1 MLEILVR
8 IRPYLLIFVVVL
20 VASLVSAS
28 DTDLQDQES
37 LNQPR
42 EIDQDL
48 ESIAQLDSNFAQELA
63 LMRLADSSNVTAL
76 HTMLDQSEDLASSKF
91 RDIVQSVAI
100 RKLATFEPKDA
111 VKRLADMNEETS
123 RLLVSIVFQEWAVMD
138 LDAAIQYIPT
148 LDAPLQGAALNGVFH
163 TRSDLDP
170 LRVQAIARQFELE
183 KVADDFT
190 FDSMA
195 RRHLHDPDEAWSE
208 LLGKLHTE
216 AFQDDVSQLDFV
228 AHVIKSIWERDGKR
242 GLRRIDKSLHDH
254 PRRVRLMHSFLDLV
268 AENDPEL
275 ALELAID
282 LNRNKE
288 DLMASHRILRWAGD
302 DPRAALHATLTTRNK
317 ALREDFAR
325 AYSLASAPDEIS
337 QTIIDEMASYPY
349 SIMAEVLSGQM
360 YQLIYSDP
368 EIAAQYLH
376 LVDDHREKL
385 RLAQMLTTSWSR
397 KDVTATLT
405 WVKSES
411 EIDEIREQLL
421 PLVMQEMT
429 YVDTDQAIQIAL
441 DQSAGKT
448 EIGAEAAVIKELAK
462 FDLTRAMEL
471 LPLMRNSKTMYS
483 AAGTLGRRA
492 IEKGKSSVVKD
503 IAEHLTES
511 QQSGFYES
519 LLPYWASDDPHGLCE
534 TLEQLPGEEV
544 KVAAA
549 KSLYVNNE
557 RSGGEL
563 LGAKQKRT
571 VESYLTH
578 DVRSQLSEFASKIE
592 NLRYA
597 RP

>member
-1 MLEILVR
+1 M
-8 IRPYLLIFVVVL
+8 
-20 VASLVSAS
+20 
-28 DTDLQDQES
+28 
-37 LNQPR
+37 
-42 EIDQDL
+42 
-48 ESIAQLDSNFAQELA
+48 
-63 LMRLADSSNVTAL
+63 
-76 HTMLDQSEDLASSKF
+76 
-91 RDIVQSVAI
+91 
-100 RKLATFEPKDA
+100 
-111 VKRLADMNEETS
+111 
-123 RLLVSIVFQEWAVMD
+123 VFF
-138 LDAAIQYIPT
+138 IS
-148 LDAPLQGAALNGVFH
+148 
-163 TRSDLDP
+163 RSDLDP

-183 KVADDFT
+183 KVADDFA

-195 RRHLHDPDEAWSE
+195 RRHLHDPDEAWRE
-208 LLGKLHTE
+208 LLGKLHTD
-216 AFQDDVSQLDFV
+216 AFQDDASQLDFV

-462 FDLTRAMEL
+462 FDLTRAMEF

-534 TLEQLPGEEV
+534 TLGQLPGEEV
-544 KVAAA
+544 KVSAA

-563 LGAKQKRT
+563 LGPKQKRT

-578 DVRSQLSEFASKIE
+578 DVRSQLSEFARKIE